1 MRHYNQL
8 SHATFAQSRAKK
20 RDPGKL
26 NGPTHAHRDTKKGS
40 LMMRYPREAEPSTT
54 KNNKNNSNKN
64 GNKKVEG
71 ISVWIS
77 G

>member
-1 MRHYNQL
+1 
-8 SHATFAQSRAKK
+8 
-20 RDPGKL
+20 
-26 NGPTHAHRDTKKGS
+26 
-40 LMMRYPREAEPSTT
+40 MRYPREAEPSTT